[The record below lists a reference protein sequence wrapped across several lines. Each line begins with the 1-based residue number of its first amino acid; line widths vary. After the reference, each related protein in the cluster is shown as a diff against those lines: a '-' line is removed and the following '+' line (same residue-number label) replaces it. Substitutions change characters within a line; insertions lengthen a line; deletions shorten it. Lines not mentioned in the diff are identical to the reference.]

1 VERPQAQ
8 RRRVFEH
15 MHRPGIAIQLRGERE
30 RHATP
35 GEQVRRLLL
44 RERLDPALL
53 KSRIRLRGRAVLV
66 VAVLGLWVWVW
77 VSLRGRV
84 MLGHRGQGEQA
95 HCGKDT

>member
-1 VERPQAQ
+1 
-8 RRRVFEH
+8 
-15 MHRPGIAIQLRGERE
+15 
-30 RHATP
+30 
-35 GEQVRRLLL
+35 LLL

-77 VSLRGRV
+77 VWVSLRGRV
-84 MLGHRGQGEQA
+84 MLGHGGQGEQA